1 MKNLKNIILP
11 LVALLSAAVFIIAGC
26 RVINQTTV
34 VNFAPVYNHQSGPE
48 ITGLRVFHETDSI
61 SRLYIRYRPS
71 SMRYLLKQG
80 RTYLTADY
88 NFSYKLFDAYES
100 RVLRDSATY
109 FIYDSLYYRERD
121 FLVFT
126 IPVFTPEAG
135 RYVLQLRFTDQ
146 NAGITVTHPVHIRK
160 EIPGGA
166 QYFLPVDETDEVIFE
181 DWISWKTRFRI
192 ISGDPEIKMLH
203 VDHYMHDFEPANP
216 PFSMEHMKVYELQ
229 PADQFTVPVEIGT
242 TELIQFGR
250 EGFFHFKQD
259 INSEAGLTLYRF
271 HDDYPLLTLDHL
283 QVSPLRY
290 LTSNVEYRELISS
303 DQPHEAVARFWTE
316 NAGHPDR
323 AARLAQSY
331 NERVEHANLLFTSY
345 KEGWKTDR
353 GMIYIVFGPPKTV
366 FRRSQLETWIY
377 GEPGKRVSLRF
388 DFVETENRFTYNDFE
403 LIRKPDY
410 KNPYF
415 VAVDF
420 WRR

>member
-1 MKNLKNIILP
+1 MKKLKRAIMP
-11 LVALLSAAVFIIAGC
+11 LIAVFVTTVLIIAGC
-26 RVINQTTV
+26 RAINQTTV
-34 VNFAPVYNHQSGPE
+34 VNFAPVYDHQSGPE

-80 RTYLTADY
+80 RTFLTADY
-88 NFSYKLFDAYES
+88 SFSYKLFDTYES

-109 FIYDSLYYRERD
+109 FLYDSLYYRD
-121 FLVFT
+121 KTFLVYT
-126 IPVFTPEAG
+126 IPVFTENPG
-135 RYVLQLRFTDQ
+135 RYLLQLRFTDL
-146 NAGITVTHPVHIRK
+146 NAGITITHPVHIRK
-160 EIPGGA
+160 ELTGSA
-166 QYFLPVDETDEVIFE
+166 QYFLPVNDADEVIFE
-181 DWISWKTRFRI
+181 DWMSWKTRFRI
-192 ISGDPEIKMLH
+192 ITSNAEISALH
-203 VDHYMHDFEPANP
+203 VDHYAHDFAPANP
-216 PFSMEHMKVYELQ
+216 PFSMEHMKVYDLQ
-229 PADQFTVPVEIGT
+229 PVEKFAVPVEIGT
-242 TELIQFGR
+242 SELMQFGR
-250 EGFFHFKQD
+250 EGLFHFRAD
-259 INSEAGLTLYRF
+259 TNSDAGLTLYRF

-283 QVSPLRY
+283 MVDPLRY
-290 LTSNVEYRELISS
+290 VTSNAEYRGLKSREFP
-303 DQPHEAVARFWTE
+303 QEAVDRFWIE

-323 AARLAQSY
+323 AALLAESY
-331 NERVEHANLLFTSY
+331 YERVERANLLFTSY

-366 FRRSQLETWIY
+366 FQRSQIETWVY
-377 GEPGKRVSLRF
+377 GEPGKRVALRF